1 MKIFSKAVVYSRM
14 IKFSHT
20 IFALP
25 FALSAVVLVHAVK
38 PLGVKTVL
46 WIVVAMAAARS
57 AAMGF
62 NRIADAKL
70 DARNPRTAVREIP
83 RGAISPTEAIF
94 FTAISSLIFTLSA
107 GALSPLCFWLS
118 FPVLAFLFTYSYT
131 KRFTW
136 LAHLFLGFSIGISP
150 MAVWVAA
157 TGEMPGAI
165 SVLSLALM
173 TYIAGFDIL
182 YACQDVDF
190 DRNQSLHSI
199 PVYFGVEKAMTIST
213 LLHTVSVLSL
223 AGLFLLFPLNPV
235 YLLFVLVIGIL
246 FIVEHRLV
254 HPDDLSRIDVAFFN
268 VNSVISV
275 LVLAAIFF
283 GTILSR
289 SFPVSG

>member
-1 MKIFSKAVVYSRM
+1 MKICSKAAVYLRM

-38 PLGVKTVL
+38 PLDSMTVF
-46 WIVVAMAAARS
+46 WIIVAMAAARS

-62 NRIADAKL
+62 NRVADAFL
-70 DARNPRTAVREIP
+70 DADNPRTAIREIP
-83 RGAISPTEAIF
+83 RGTLSRREAAF
-94 FTAISSLIFTLSA
+94 FTFVSSLVFVVAS
-107 GALSPLCFWLS
+107 GALSRLCLWLS
-118 FPVLAFLFTYSYT
+118 FPVLAFLFAYSYT

-136 LAHLFLGFSIGISP
+136 LAHIFLGFAIGISP

-182 YACQDVDF
+182 YACQDVAF
-190 DRNQSLHSI
+190 DREKGLHSI
-199 PVYFGVEKAMTIST
+199 PVYFGVKKAMIIST
-213 LLHTVSVLSL
+213 MLHVVSVLSL
-223 AGLFLLFPLNPV
+223 GWLYLLFPLN
-235 YLLFVLVIGIL
+235 VLYPACVVVIGIL

-254 HPDDLSRIDVAFFN
+254 HPDDLSRINIAFFN

-275 LVLAAIFF
+275 LVLAAVFF
-283 GTILSR
+283 GTVL
-289 SFPVSG
+289 